1 MWIRYAH
8 LITTMILRD
17 YHHPSVIMWALG
29 QEIPTDRVSHRQFIS
44 QMLELANTLDKSRP
58 ISYSSKFLLHDPLRS
73 SLPVN
78 LIRTSFGD
86 EYGSSNHMDL
96 ILDAMY
102 HSHPQTPWI
111 ITQFGIGAKRDLPQT
126 SPHSEKMQAQYIIRQ
141 IQMFDS
147 KPYIAGWFLHS
158 YRDFRSAI
166 RSRQFEAGFNRSG
179 LYDEFNH
186 PKLIVKI
193 LSQIM
198 PKYSKSVHVSRVL
211 APFFRPILFILYEN
225 LFCRKRNITTY
236 RRRKKLRQFYSKSA
250 KI

>member
-1 MWIRYAH
+1 M
-8 LITTMILRD
+8 
-17 YHHPSVIMWALG
+17 
-29 QEIPTDRVSHRQFIS
+29 
-44 QMLELANTLDKSRP
+44 ANTLDKSRP
-58 ISYSSKFLLHDPLRS
+58 ISYSSKYLLHDPLRS

-86 EYGSSNHMDL
+86 EYGSSNHMNL
-96 ILDAMY
+96 MLDAMY

-111 ITQFGIGAKRDLPQT
+111 IPQFGIGARRDLPQT

-166 RSRQFEAGFNRSG
+166 RSHQFEAGFNRTG
-179 LYDEFNH
+179 LYDEFDH

-193 LSQIM
+193 LSKNLQ
-198 PKYSKSVHVSRVL
+198 KYSKSVQVSRVF
-211 APFFRPILFILYEN
+211 APFLRPALFILYEN
-225 LFCRKRNITTY
+225 LFCRRRNMATF
-236 RRRKKLRQFYSKSA
+236 RRRKKVHQFYSKSQDLSNF
-250 KI
+250 K